1 MSKELLDLH
10 MEQDKQ
16 RFDAIDKQ
24 LTAGDVR
31 MASIDAK
38 LDELI
43 ASANKQKG
51 FIAGVSMAFSL
62 LATTVVGLCVYI
74 WQQFK

>member
-1 MSKELLDLH
+1 
-10 MEQDKQ
+10 
-16 RFDAIDKQ
+16 
-24 LTAGDVR
+24 

-38 LDELI
+38 LDALI

-62 LATTVVGLCVYI
+62 LATTVVGLIVYI
-74 WQQFK
+74 WNSLR